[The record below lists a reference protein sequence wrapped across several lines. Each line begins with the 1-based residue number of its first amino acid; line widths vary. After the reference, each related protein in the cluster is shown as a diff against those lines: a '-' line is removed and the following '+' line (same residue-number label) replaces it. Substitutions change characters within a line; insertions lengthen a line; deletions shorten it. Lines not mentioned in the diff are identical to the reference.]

1 MEKTS
6 QLCETSK
13 QHETD
18 DRANCNS
25 MLRMCSESYKK
36 NEYSKKSAKR
46 EMSAKAWQG
55 EQEQPLCLFR
65 KLVNLIHFDKNVA
78 YKTIVFSIWIIIYSQ
93 YKTTFKKGSC
103 MWLIYN
109 QVKPKYVS
117 LYIWLNLYKDLRG
130 PLCSDTI

>member
-1 MEKTS
+1 M
-6 QLCETSK
+6 
-13 QHETD
+13 
-18 DRANCNS
+18 NIV
-25 MLRMCSESYKK
+25 
-36 NEYSKKSAKR
+36 KKSAKR

-65 KLVNLIHFDKNVA
+65 KLVSLIHFDKNVA

-93 YKTTFKKGSC
+93 YKTTFKKDSC

-117 LYIWLNLYKDLRG
+117 LYI
-130 PLCSDTI
+130 